1 MAGVRATITV
11 DDAGARDVL
20 VRIGEFGASPPREL
34 FQEIGEAMHA
44 SWRDRAA
51 EQVGPD
57 GVAWVPLS
65 EEYAAYKEKKRPGV
79 TMLKFDLHMIGDQ
92 FAYQVGDA
100 FVDLGTNAPYGAVQQ
115 LGGTPDMAPGPAA
128 IPARPYLGLSEED
141 VKTVE
146 EIVADYLNEVA
157 DAG

>member
-1 MAGVRATITV
+1 MAGVRATITI
-11 DDAGARDVL
+11 DDAGAREVL
-20 VRIGEFGASPPREL
+20 GSLGAFAAAPPQDM

-65 EEYAAYKEKKRPGV
+65 EEYAAYKEEKRPGV

-92 FAYQVGDA
+92 FSYQVGEG
-100 FVDLGTNAPYGAVQQ
+100 FVDLGTNSVYGAIHQ

-128 IPARPYLGLSEED
+128 IPARPWLGLSDDD
-141 VKTVE
+141 VKAVE
-146 EIVADYLNEVA
+146 EIVADYLAEVT
-157 DAG
+157 DAR